1 MFVNSSF
8 ILSIFMYEAFLIW
21 QRSKTRQLPS
31 NFSIKAQLHSI
42 PQQDATNNFQQPQS
56 ELGMC
61 VYCYYLLWLKWAIIT
76 AEHND

>member
-21 QRSKTRQLPS
+21 QRSKMRQLPL
-31 NFSIKAQLHSI
+31 NFSIKAV
-42 PQQDATNNFQQPQS
+42 PQEDITTHFQQLQP
-56 ELGMC
+56 ELGTYG
-61 VYCYYLLWLKWAIIT
+61 YCSSLSWLRWAIIT